1 MNTKSYIAVAL
12 IGFLI
17 FYFLRHG
24 HHHLESDIIHS
35 SDDLH
40 FYLAESYGI
49 HESELVFK
57 YNPEDKPYDKQI
69 EKM

>member
-40 FYLAESYGI
+40 FYLAES
-49 HESELVFK
+49 ELVFK